1 MKAYYTNI
9 NSFNEEIEDFVIAK
23 NKIESHL
30 IENGQIEKKMSI
42 KEFFDYIDLSNS
54 IFMFNDKDNNVIAFN
69 IYPTEQKDE
78 YVVVF
83 SSSLTNDKL
92 IDEFKLSL
100 ANIKYDL
107 NSLKHYTQL
116 DLLNGVLSDKRC
128 FIINNEFYA

>member
-83 SSSLTNDKL
+83 SSSLTNNKL

-100 ANIKYDL
+100 ANIKYNL
-107 NSLKHYTQL
+107 SNLKHYTQL
-116 DLLNGVLSDKRC
+116 DLLNGILSDKRC

>member
-92 IDEFKLSL
+92 INEFKLSL